1 MCYWL
6 ELGDSAFQEV
16 TEIKTACHSRGPTD
30 KTQPLGRKGGGAALA
45 ITKQVRPLSVAMR
58 IFQQGHS
65 EPVSASGCQL
75 HNRLAECGD
84 QVHFLPPKR
93 TSWRL
98 RSQVIT
104 DRQRG
109 NKSRIVLSRPVPV
122 LRLEGSPRS
131 RVAVVARSPQ
141 AMLRSA
147 LPANFGAALIHRT
160 CVPVP
165 SELLIRVLFFKQT
178 IFLPDFIVS

>member
-1 MCYWL
+1 MPSKRSL
-6 ELGDSAFQEV
+6 KLKQHV
-16 TEIKTACHSRGPTD
+16 TAEGLQTKHSLWEGRGAWP
-30 KTQPLGRKGGGAALA
+30 ALA

-84 QVHFLPPKR
+84 QVYFLPPKR

-109 NKSRIVLSRPVPV
+109 NKSRIVLSRLVPV

-131 RVAVVARSPQ
+131 RVAVVAMEVSTGYAECSLSKLWSCTDPPQ
-141 AMLRSA
+141 VCASSLRTSHM
-147 LPANFGAALIHRT
+147 G
-160 CVPVP
+160 
-165 SELLIRVLFFKQT
+165 SVL
-178 IFLPDFIVS
+178 

>member
-6 ELGDSAFQEV
+6 ELGDSAFREA
-16 TEIKTACHSRGPTD
+16 TEIKTACHSSGPAE
-30 KTQPLGRKGGGAALA
+30 KTQPLGRKGGWRALA
-45 ITKQVRPLSVAMR
+45 MSVAMR

-84 QVHFLPPKR
+84 QVHILPPKR
-93 TSWRL
+93 TSQRL

-147 LPANFGAALIHRT
+147 LPGNFGAALIHRK
-160 CVPVP
+160 CVPAA

-178 IFLPDFIVS
+178 IFFPDFIVP

>member
-16 TEIKTACHSRGPTD
+16 TEIKTACHSRGQNTAFG
-30 KTQPLGRKGGGAALA
+30 KEGGGGWPALA

-65 EPVSASGCQL
+65 EPVSASSCQL

-109 NKSRIVLSRPVPV
+109 NKNRIVLSRPVPV

-131 RVAVVARSPQ
+131 RVAVVVRSPQ

-147 LPANFGAALIHRT
+147 LPANFGAALIHRK
-160 CVPVP
+160 CVPAP

-178 IFLPDFIVS
+178 IFFPDFIVS

>member
-1 MCYWL
+1 MPSKRSL
-6 ELGDSAFQEV
+6 KLKQHV
-16 TEIKTACHSRGPTD
+16 TAEGLQTKHSPWEGRGAWP
-30 KTQPLGRKGGGAALA
+30 ALA

-84 QVHFLPPKR
+84 QVYFLPPKR

-109 NKSRIVLSRPVPV
+109 NKSRIVLSRLVPV

-131 RVAVVARSPQ
+131 RVAVVAMEVSTGYAECSLSKLWSCTDPPQ
-141 AMLRSA
+141 VCASSLRTSHT
-147 LPANFGAALIHRT
+147 G
-160 CVPVP
+160 
-165 SELLIRVLFFKQT
+165 SVL
-178 IFLPDFIVS
+178 

>member
-1 MCYWL
+1 MPSKRSL
-6 ELGDSAFQEV
+6 KLKQHV
-16 TEIKTACHSRGPTD
+16 TAEGLQTKHS
-30 KTQPLGRKGGGAALA
+30 LWEGRGGGAALA

>member
-6 ELGDSAFQEV
+6 EFGNSAFQEV

-30 KTQPLGRKGGGAALA
+30 KTQPLGRKGGAWPALA

-58 IFQQGHS
+58 IIQQGHS
-65 EPVSASGCQL
+65 GPVSASGCQL

-84 QVHFLPPKR
+84 QVYFLPPKR

-98 RSQVIT
+98 RSQAIT

-109 NKSRIVLSRPVPV
+109 EQEEDCPLKAGASAETGGIAQVKGGCGGEVSTGYAECSPSKLWSCTDPPQLCASSLRTSHMGSVL
-122 LRLEGSPRS
+122 
-131 RVAVVARSPQ
+131 
-141 AMLRSA
+141 
-147 LPANFGAALIHRT
+147 
-160 CVPVP
+160 
-165 SELLIRVLFFKQT
+165 
-178 IFLPDFIVS
+178 